1 VATMIKKPALKL
13 VAAAEPD
20 AIAAIRAEKFNVW
33 FHDTHVL
40 KNISASFSKG
50 SINCIVGP
58 SGGGK
63 STFIRSINRINDGI
77 DGFVIQ
83 GDLFFKG
90 RNIYAAGTDVTQI
103 RKAVGIVFQKPC
115 VFPKSI
121 SENALFGLQ
130 PLRITKLEKLQIV
143 EKQLKAVSLW
153 NEVSHRLNDPAI
165 SLSIGQ
171 QQRLCIAR
179 TLAID
184 PEVILLD
191 EPTSALDPVSTRAIE
206 ELMVKLKDHYTLVF
220 VTHNIQQAKR
230 IADRLIFICDG
241 QIIEQGDKGKMFN
254 HPDHERTRIYLQDE
268 YCEC

>member
-1 VATMIKKPALKL
+1 MTKKPALKL
-13 VAAAEPD
+13 IVPTVPGAT
-20 AIAAIRAEKFNVW
+20 AIIETEKFNVW

-40 KNISASFSKG
+40 KDIVVSFSKG
-50 SINCIVGP
+50 LINCIVGP

-77 DGFVIQ
+77 DGFVVQ

-103 RKAVGIVFQKPC
+103 RKAIGIVFQKPC

-121 SENALFGLQ
+121 SENVLFGLQ
-130 PLRITKLEKLQIV
+130 PLRITKLEKLRIV

-153 NEVSHRLNDPAI
+153 KEVSHRLNDPAT

-179 TLAID
+179 TLAIN

-206 ELMVKLKDHYTLVF
+206 ELMLKLKEHYTLVF

-230 IADRLIFICDG
+230 IADKLIFICDG
-241 QIIEQGDKGKMFN
+241 QVIEQGDKDKLFN
-254 HPDHERTRIYLQDE
+254 HPDHERTRIYLHDE